1 MILDIL
7 LAPIRKLKPREWLI
21 VLAGLL
27 IGLMVSAMFKSMVTH
42 QKPPTSERPNGP
54 LTTIESPRMFSL
66 KTRPMFHDP
75 NLDIV
80 AVAMKESKT
89 QTSLEVKFSFHPPAS
104 VQSIEIGSYEPPN
117 FVESDGR
124 MVLGTFDPP
133 PYRHFQAGEIY
144 ETLVSF
150 SDIPHHLPI
159 TVTLFM
165 GERIGGRFHMEPV
178 VLTGLSPQSQTLS
191 H

>member
-27 IGLMVSAMFKSMVTH
+27 VGLMVSAMFKAMVSH
-42 QKPPTSERPNGP
+42 QKPASSERPDGP
-54 LTTIESPRMFSL
+54 LSTIESPRMFSL
-66 KTRPMFHDP
+66 KNQPKFHDV
-75 NLDIV
+75 NLDLL
-80 AVAMKESKT
+80 AVAFRESAH
-89 QTSLEVKFSFHPPAS
+89 QTWLEVKISFHPPAS
-104 VQSIEIGSYEPPN
+104 VHSLEIGSYEPPN

-133 PYRHFQAGEIY
+133 PYKHFHAGETY

-150 SDIPHHLPI
+150 PDTPHHLPI

-165 GERIGGRFHMEPV
+165 GERVGGRFHMKPV
-178 VLTGLSPQSQTLS
+178 VLTGLSPQDQAHSR
-191 H
+191 